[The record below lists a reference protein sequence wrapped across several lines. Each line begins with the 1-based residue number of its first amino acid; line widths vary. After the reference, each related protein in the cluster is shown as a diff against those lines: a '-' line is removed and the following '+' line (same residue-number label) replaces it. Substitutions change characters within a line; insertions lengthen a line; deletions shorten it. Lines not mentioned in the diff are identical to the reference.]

1 MIDFNDL
8 SQFFKNI
15 CTGVTSAFIAFINFK
30 NTLFH
35 VKDIA
40 FWVTMQGLGVG
51 AGTTWSS
58 MSFDYLGTFEDIC
71 CLIQCSLISV
81 QNSYDIPCLIWTSAV
96 SLLWSPWRYPSSNVY
111 SLSSSGSPATSE
123 PHLTKIN
130 QSSSFAAALQ
140 FGKFLYC
147 LKFYLLPCTQQSLL
161 GFASFCST

>member
-1 MIDFNDL
+1 
-8 SQFFKNI
+8 
-15 CTGVTSAFIAFINFK
+15 
-30 NTLFH
+30 
-35 VKDIA
+35 
-40 FWVTMQGLGVG
+40 
-51 AGTTWSS
+51 

-96 SLLWSPWRYPSSNVY
+96 SLLWSPWRYPSSNVH

-123 PHLTKIN
+123 PHLTKVN

-161 GFASFCST
+161 GFASFCSTQISPTSLGFCHRPWVQPRCMDSEFSLGGC